1 MLRRFGVI
9 SALTVALFLSGSGCK
24 KSPTEGSFGLSS
36 IFAAEECACQKEKKD
51 CKCDHCTGK
60 SDKCPCK
67 G

>member
-9 SALTVALFLSGSGCK
+9 SALTVALFLSG
-24 KSPTEGSFGLSS
+24 GSFGLSS
-36 IFAAEECACQKEKKD
+36 IFAAEQPAQCACQKAKKD